1 MADISRLKLN
11 KNVEE
16 KGNRFLEKL
25 ESNMS
30 FKKDYTGDMIAFD
43 WVDEIEQACPYI
55 DIIVRVPKNTLI
67 QEENVML
74 IEKSKRINVAS
85 IKNLAKHTEYI
96 NKYDK
101 RTASVEPSKI
111 LDIRNEET
119 YNIYENRFLYT
130 LIDNLERFITKKEK
144 LLKDF
149 ELSNERL
156 LEYTANTATKYE
168 KVNIEMKL
176 LAETIPSKELDNK
189 IKTKFSTA
197 DLTNKEYELTLLQ
210 RELINNVGQYAL
222 RKFVSE
228 SDLNKQTY
236 TWLTGNL
243 ENLRLYIMGGK
254 PDGGSY
260 YNSLNVLSQLYDKYK
275 SDFEIKTKTK
285 YGTVLGDLYK
295 RMAITLSLTHSS
307 RVALWM
313 QPSAPEN
320 QSNAVTRYQIYKDL
334 HKNDKFVVSSRQDH
348 TKWFEELKVEEMRY
362 VLNNIID
369 DEEILWL
376 NEYTQKYI
384 DAHPNKE
391 EEYLQPHHYMKYIW
405 PNYGKA
411 EYHDEANKEMWSKK
425 YGNFLDYGVTFRPG
439 LYKLWMNLDN
449 GAVCGGISKIGS
461 NIRAVHGTPSAVIG
475 QPGHAAI
482 IYYRKDAQGRGYWSI
497 DNDVSGWAQSER
509 GERKPLGWGND
520 SYVKGYNATYIM
532 LAQEALNHF
541 DEYEKNN
548 I

>member
-189 IKTKFSTA
+189 IKEEIEDIKKRLKRIKEYISSWQRSEMYKALSSAHVKLIEPPIKKTNIILKNQNFKIAVNLWEYLLKYDYEENENQKDDFKKKDDDILKRFLNHSFLINYFVSDSTA
-197 DLTNKEYELTLLQ
+197 PFKREEKKKLANSSIYILKEQIELTIELLRNVGFDLTEEDLLKIIIKE
-210 RELINNVGQYAL
+210 
-222 RKFVSE
+222 
-228 SDLNKQTY
+228 
-236 TWLTGNL
+236 
-243 ENLRLYIMGGK
+243 M
-254 PDGGSY
+254 
-260 YNSLNVLSQLYDKYK
+260 
-275 SDFEIKTKTK
+275 
-285 YGTVLGDLYK
+285 
-295 RMAITLSLTHSS
+295 
-307 RVALWM
+307 
-313 QPSAPEN
+313 
-320 QSNAVTRYQIYKDL
+320 
-334 HKNDKFVVSSRQDH
+334 KNDK
-348 TKWFEELKVEEMRY
+348 
-362 VLNNIID
+362 
-369 DEEILWL
+369 
-376 NEYTQKYI
+376 
-384 DAHPNKE
+384 
-391 EEYLQPHHYMKYIW
+391 
-405 PNYGKA
+405 
-411 EYHDEANKEMWSKK
+411 
-425 YGNFLDYGVTFRPG
+425 
-439 LYKLWMNLDN
+439 
-449 GAVCGGISKIGS
+449 
-461 NIRAVHGTPSAVIG
+461 
-475 QPGHAAI
+475 
-482 IYYRKDAQGRGYWSI
+482 
-497 DNDVSGWAQSER
+497 
-509 GERKPLGWGND
+509 GER
-520 SYVKGYNATYIM
+520 
-532 LAQEALNHF
+532 
-541 DEYEKNN
+541 
-548 I
+548 

>member
-189 IKTKFSTA
+189 IKEEIEDIKKRLKRIKEYISSWQRSEMYKALSSAHVKLIEPPIKKTNIILKNQNFKIAVNLWEYLLKYDYEENENQKDDFKKKDDDILKRFLNHSFLINYFVSDSTA
-197 DLTNKEYELTLLQ
+197 PFKREEKKKLANSSIYILKEQIELTIELLRNVGFDLTEEDLLKIIIKE
-210 RELINNVGQYAL
+210 
-222 RKFVSE
+222 
-228 SDLNKQTY
+228 
-236 TWLTGNL
+236 
-243 ENLRLYIMGGK
+243 M
-254 PDGGSY
+254 
-260 YNSLNVLSQLYDKYK
+260 
-275 SDFEIKTKTK
+275 
-285 YGTVLGDLYK
+285 
-295 RMAITLSLTHSS
+295 
-307 RVALWM
+307 
-313 QPSAPEN
+313 
-320 QSNAVTRYQIYKDL
+320 
-334 HKNDKFVVSSRQDH
+334 KNDKGERLVGV
-348 TKWFEELKVEEMRY
+348 
-362 VLNNIID
+362 D
-369 DEEILWL
+369 DVKKKFQ
-376 NEYTQKYI
+376 N
-384 DAHPNKE
+384 AM
-391 EEYLQPHHYMKYIW
+391 EEYLERTQ
-405 PNYGKA
+405 
-411 EYHDEANKEMWSKK
+411 
-425 YGNFLDYGVTFRPG
+425 DY
-439 LYKLWMNLDN
+439 L
-449 GAVCGGISKIGS
+449 
-461 NIRAVHGTPSAVIG
+461 
-475 QPGHAAI
+475 
-482 IYYRKDAQGRGYWSI
+482 
-497 DNDVSGWAQSER
+497 
-509 GERKPLGWGND
+509 
-520 SYVKGYNATYIM
+520 
-532 LAQEALNHF
+532 
-541 DEYEKNN
+541 
-548 I
+548 